1 MNELTPQNT
10 YQTPERNISWV
21 ARMAPTLVFHT
32 KNIGVVIRAARL
44 SRHGNY
50 TGEEWTQS
58 SLDVT
63 GALESV
69 GVRVTVENLHAFRD
83 IDGPC
88 VFIANHMSTL
98 ETFVLP
104 CLIRPYR
111 RVTFVVKESLV
122 TYPFF
127 KHVMISRNPIVVG
140 RSNPREDLRIV
151 LEQGEQRLRSSVSVV
166 VFPQT
171 TRIARFDE
179 RQFNSMGVK
188 LAKRCNVPVVPVA
201 LKTDAWG
208 VGKWIKDFGKIDPAK
223 SARIAFGN
231 PIEVAG
237 SGKEAHQTVISFIKN
252 NLAAW
257 A

>member
-1 MNELTPQNT
+1 MKALTTENT
-10 YQTPERNISWV
+10 YQTPRRRLSLA
-21 ARMAPTLVFHT
+21 ARVAPTLVFHA
-32 KNIGVVIRAARL
+32 KNIGIVIRAARL
-44 SRHGNY
+44 SKHGNY
-50 TGEEWTQS
+50 AGEQWIQS
-58 SLDVT
+58 SLDMVR
-63 GALESV
+63 ALESV
-69 GVRVTVENLHAFRD
+69 GVTLTVENLHAFRD

-127 KHVMISRNPIVVG
+127 KHVMISRAPIVVG
-140 RSNPREDLRIV
+140 RSNPREDLRKV
-151 LEQGEQRLRSSVSVV
+151 LEQGEQRLRNNTSVV

-171 TRIARFDE
+171 TRIRKFDE
-179 RQFNSMGVK
+179 KQFNSMGIK
-188 LAKRCNVPVVPVA
+188 LARRCNVPAVPVA

-208 VGKWIKDFGKIDPAK
+208 VGRWMKDFGEIDPAK
-223 SARIAFGN
+223 PVRFAFGAPLDVSVSGKQAHQIVIAF
-231 PIEVAG
+231 
-237 SGKEAHQTVISFIKN
+237 IKKK
-252 NLAAW
+252 LAEW

>member
-1 MNELTPQNT
+1 MNKLTPQNT
-10 YQTPERNISWV
+10 YQTPEQNISWV
-21 ARMAPTLVFHT
+21 ARTAPTLVFHT
-32 KNIGVVIRAARL
+32 KNIVLVIRAARM
-44 SRHGNY
+44 SKRGNY
-50 TGEEWTQS
+50 GGEHWTQS
-58 SLDVT
+58 SLDIT
-63 GALESV
+63 RALESV
-69 GVRVTVENLHAFRD
+69 GVTIQVENLHAFRD

-104 CLIRPYR
+104 CLIRPHR

-140 RSNPREDLRIV
+140 RMNPREDLRNV
-151 LEQGEQRLRSSVSVV
+151 LEQGEQRLRSNISVV

-171 TRIARFDE
+171 TRITGFDE
-179 RQFNSMGVK
+179 KQFNSMGVK

-208 VGKWIKDFGKIDPAK
+208 VGKWMKDFGRINPAK
-223 SARIAFGN
+223 AARFAFGD
-231 PIEVAG
+231 PLEVAG
-237 SGKEAHQTVISFIKN
+237 NGKEAHRTVIEFIKN
-252 NLAAW
+252 KLASW
-257 A
+257 E